1 MNNIKVKFSVTGLV
15 LCLLFLSCGTEDNN
29 TAKEAESAPKGVSVV
44 DNMEEVIRDYMS
56 ESMAKNDTPQFSVKD
71 LEVSIKKLSSDEFE
85 GRGPASKGETLTINF
100 LATELKKAGLAPGVG
115 DSFFQE
121 VPLVSITTTPETDFT
136 VKSKDKVLSLKN
148 GEDVVLWTKRVS
160 EKESLSNSDLV
171 FVGYGAV
178 APEYGWNDYAG
189 VDMKGK
195 TAVILV
201 NDPGYATQNAD
212 LFNGNA
218 MTYYG
223 RWTYKYEEAARQGA
237 AGAIIVHEEGAAG
250 YPWEVVSGSWTG
262 PQFDLVA
269 ADKNMSRVAIE
280 GWIQKAQAEKVFSAA
295 GFDYQDLKK
304 QAMQKGFK
312 PVALNAK
319 GSAAI
324 SNELNQSVSKNV
336 VGILPG
342 SKYPDEYVLYMAH
355 WDHLGMDAEL
365 HAKTGDG
372 IYNGAVDNASG
383 TAAVLEIAKAFAN
396 AEKKPERSIVVLFVT
411 AEEQGLLGSKHYATN
426 PTYPLAQT
434 AAGFNMDGLNMIGKT
449 SDISVVGYGNSEL
462 EDYLKVAADKQGR
475 TLKPGSSPEKGY
487 FYRSDHFSFAKVG
500 VPVLYAESG
509 SSYIGKEEG
518 YGEAAAKDYTSNR
531 YHKVADEFESDWDY
545 SGAIEDMEMLYDI
558 GTTIANERTFPN
570 WYEGN
575 EFRSIR
581 DESRK

>member
-1 MNNIKVKFSVTGLV
+1 MKLDHFKKICAVVSVSLFLGISGCSESKSVEPAEMKEKAAVEKPMLKEVIQETKESSLFSVDAL
-15 LCLLFLSCGTEDNN
+15 
-29 TAKEAESAPKGVSVV
+29 EA
-44 DNMEEVIRDYMS
+44 
-56 ESMAKNDTPQFSVKD
+56 
-71 LEVSIKKLSSDEFE
+71 SIKLLSSDEYE
-85 GRGPASKGETLTINF
+85 GRGPASKGETLTINY
-100 LATELKKAGLAPGVG
+100 LADELKKAGLTPGAG
-115 DSFFQE
+115 ESYFQE
-121 VPLVSITTTPETDFT
+121 VPLVSISTTPESDLV
-136 VKSKDKVLSLKN
+136 VKTSDTEMSLQF
-148 GEDVVLWTKRVS
+148 GADAVLWTKRVS
-160 EKESLSNSDLV
+160 EKESIVNSELV
-171 FVGYGAV
+171 FVGYGVV
-178 APEYGWNDYAG
+178 APEYDWNDYAG

-201 NDPGYATQNAD
+201 NDPGYATQDAN

-223 RWTYKYEEAARQGA
+223 RRTYKYEEAARQGA

-262 PQFDLVA
+262 PQFDLIA
-269 ADKNMSRVAIE
+269 ADKNMSRASIE
-280 GWIQKAQAEKVFSAA
+280 GWIQKAQAEKIFSAA
-295 GFDYQDLKK
+295 GFDYLVLKN

-312 PVALNAK
+312 PLSLNATA
-319 GSAAI
+319 SAAI
-324 SNELNQSVSKNV
+324 SNKLEQSVSQNV

-355 WDHLGMDAEL
+355 WDHLGKDSEL
-365 HAKTGDG
+365 HASTGDG

-383 TAAVLEIAKAFAN
+383 TAAILEIAKAFAS
-396 AEKKPERSIVVLFVT
+396 AEKKPERSIVALFVT

-426 PTYPLAQT
+426 PIYPLDKT
-434 AAGFNMDGLNMIGKT
+434 AAGFNMDGLNMIGRT
-449 SDISVVGYGNSEL
+449 SDVSVVGYGNSQL

-475 TLKPGSSPEKGY
+475 ILKPGSSPEKGY

-518 YGEAAAKDYTSNR
+518 YGEALAKDYISNR
-531 YHKVADEFESDWDY
+531 YHKVADEFEDNWDY
-545 SGAIEDMEMLYDI
+545 SGAIEDMEMLYQI
-558 GTTIANERTFPN
+558 GNTIANERSFPN